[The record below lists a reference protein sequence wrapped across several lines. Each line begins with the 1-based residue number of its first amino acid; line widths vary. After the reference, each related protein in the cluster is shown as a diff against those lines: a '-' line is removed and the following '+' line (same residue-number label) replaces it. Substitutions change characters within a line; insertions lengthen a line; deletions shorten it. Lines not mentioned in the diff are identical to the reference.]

1 LVEVSLVINAL
12 WGEFGFQLGTYRTSV
27 SRVPF
32 FATKKP
38 RFLKRC
44 SEKFEVDNRIP
55 QPVEWRWWD
64 L

>member
-1 LVEVSLVINAL
+1 VDNDQRKRRKTLNDCSVFNLE
-12 WGEFGFQLGTYRTSV
+12 GT
-27 SRVPF
+27 
-32 FATKKP
+32 A

-44 SEKFEVDNRIP
+44 SGKFEVDDRIP

>member
-1 LVEVSLVINAL
+1 
-12 WGEFGFQLGTYRTSV
+12 
-27 SRVPF
+27 VPF

-44 SEKFEVDNRIP
+44 SGKFEVD
-55 QPVEWRWWD
+55 